1 MRRRPCAP
9 PAALHVR
16 AQRATMQA
24 EEATHAEQQPAQPP
38 GQLPKLEAADQQ
50 HETPKRAFD
59 AGAAAPHKR
68 HKAVPSSSDDSVLAE
83 IMGGD
88 DAADPTKLVTAF
100 QLYLEESADEP
111 EPVLKEAWL
120 KKKAQTQKKLVK
132 AWERKEPFTLAE
144 RSPRFSKE
152 WEDEEELCE
161 AWRSSQPKPAKVVL
175 AVLDAEWQQLVKQ
188 FEQHKKQKVLLQ
200 LSRQATLDRWGTLSP
215 AEREPYQQR
224 ATTTAKTIDHDRRLA
239 KLAKAEEE
247 GEQKEP
253 ATSTVFSSAPEVPF
267 TGWNYFEI
275 KKKKKKKKN
284 RKNKEGTQHATDTV
298 ATATNAIP
306 LGGPVLE

>member
-1 MRRRPCAP
+1 
-9 PAALHVR
+9 
-16 AQRATMQA
+16 MQA
-24 EEATHAEQQPAQPP
+24 DEATHAEQPAQPP
-38 GQLPKLEAADQQ
+38 GQLLRLPKLEAADQQ

-59 AGAAAPHKR
+59 ADAAAPHKR

-88 DAADPTKLVTAF
+88 DAAAAAAAAPADSTKLVSAF

-132 AWERKEPFTLAE
+132 AWEQKEPFTLAE

-175 AVLDAEWQQLVKQ
+175 DAEWQQLVKQ
-188 FEQHKKQKVLLQ
+188 FEQHKEQKVLLQ
-200 LSRQATLDRWGTLSP
+200 LNRKPILHRWSKLSP
-215 AEREPYQQR
+215 AERKPYQQR
-224 ATTTAKTIDHDRRLA
+224 AKTIDRDRRLA

-267 TGWNYFEI
+267 TGWNYFENK